1 MDTLLQFYFATGLM
15 WAMFWSVKL
24 SLTGIQKLAMS
35 KPL

>member
-1 MDTLLQFYFATGLM
+1 MDTIFQFYFSVGLI

-24 SLTGIQKLAMS
+24 SMTGIQKLAMS